1 MVSTLAQLVDA
12 AQKPLFSVRFLAQK
26 YLHFTP
32 DELELNKKYLEQ
44 ETLEQIEKAKLIK
57 QHAEYNATH
66 AQGEVPQ
73 TGEEGGGAPDFGGLD
88 FGGGGGG
95 ADFGGGGGA
104 DFGGGGAEPEA
115 DMGGGGEDFA

>member
-1 MVSTLAQLVDA
+1 M
-12 AQKPLFSVRFLAQK
+12 
-26 YLHFTP
+26 
-32 DELELNKKYLEQ
+32 
-44 ETLEQIEKAKLIK
+44 IK

-66 AQGEVPQ
+66 AQGAVPQ